1 MKRPRALTDRERG
14 RRDGFDGC
22 EPNGDAPEYLAGYAA
37 GREEREEAHE
47 RMSDTCRRFTRYA
60 TRRA

>member
-1 MKRPRALTDRERG
+1 MTRPKALTDRERG

-22 EPNGDAPEYLAGYAA
+22 EPGGDTPDYRAGYVA
-37 GREEREEAHE
+37 GRQERQEAHE
-47 RMSDTCRRFTRYA
+47 RLSETCRRFARYA